1 MTAHTNVDVDEL
13 IQILGQTQEHRQRVQ
28 EGATVTWLDDP
39 LPQQVSAVIQL
50 GEIAHADPDPKVITA
65 LIEALNH
72 PSRNWQ
78 VLSRAAQALGQ
89 SDDPRAFDALVEA
102 SGSGH
107 WAVRREIPEALARL
121 DSVRAVE
128 HLVCML
134 NDDDVY
140 VRRAAAGTL
149 GVLGCITQDAIDAL
163 MEVAENDDDW
173 TVRDAA
179 RDTLHRVTSGV

>member
-50 GEIAHADPDPKVITA
+50 GEIAQSGQCADPKVITA

-72 PSRNWQ
+72 PSQNWQ
-78 VLSRAAQALGQ
+78 LLSRAAQALGQ

-121 DSVRAVE
+121 DGARAVE
-128 HLVCML
+128 HLTKML
-134 NDDDVY
+134 D
-140 VRRAAAGTL
+140 
-149 GVLGCITQDAIDAL
+149 
-163 MEVAENDDDW
+163 DDDW
-173 TVRDAA
+173 AVRQAA
-179 RDTLHRVTSGV
+179 RQALG